1 MLPMVDI
8 ENNNIYTGWLHCS
21 MGDGPPFPG
30 VATSR
35 VRIRTYDA
43 VLLQWYIGHRA
54 MLFGRIYT
62 GDAVLLEYMRAM
74 LEVATPMSGDHWDLS
89 NALPCT
95 H

>member
-35 VRIRTYDA
+35 CVY
-43 VLLQWYIGHRA
+43 
-54 MLFGRIYT
+54 
-62 GDAVLLEYMRAM
+62 DAVLLEYIRAKLSAEIYNCDAVLLKYIRAM
-74 LEVATPMSGDHWDLS
+74 LFCLS
-89 NALPCT
+89 I
-95 H
+95 